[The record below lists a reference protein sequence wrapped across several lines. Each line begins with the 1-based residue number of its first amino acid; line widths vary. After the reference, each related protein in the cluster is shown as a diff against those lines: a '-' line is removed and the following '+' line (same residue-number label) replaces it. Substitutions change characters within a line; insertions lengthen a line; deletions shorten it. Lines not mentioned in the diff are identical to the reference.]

1 MSSWSSAGK
10 SQEWF
15 MLKDECLIVNYNDE
29 VIGSDNKYNVHKFVS
44 GQPKGVLH
52 RAFSVMLFDAE
63 GRLLLQQRASSK
75 VTFPGVWTNTCCS
88 HPLHGQT
95 PSEVDG
101 PETVK
106 AGASTEPTGVK
117 HAAVRKL
124 QHELGIAPGAL
135 DPARFK
141 YMGRVHYWAADTLT
155 HGSAAPWGEHEV
167 DYLLL
172 YQLPSGVELTL
183 APHPEE
189 VSATAWVTRDE
200 LQSRM
205 AADGVL
211 WSPWFRVIV
220 NEHLLTWWRRR
231 RAHAGRPLTSS
242 SLRTPAFMVLPHTLN
257 HARVCSHRWTDL
269 PKALKLRPFE
279 RICRFDAPPEHRKS
293 GGCHDG
299 VAATELAELCAK
311 EAAFK
316 DWSSPARRTL
326 TLAEEREARRR
337 DLTSQHRS
345 AAAAKA
351 NKQCAY
357 GKVRPPPAP
366 PRPALPAASRHEPQI
381 PTSRCLPPTALHL
394 QVPTHAH
401 SKLAQLLH
409 PAEVAA
415 ALWFKFGGGGMK
427 ASVDTATEADLSF
440 CDAKLGEVSRSF
452 CAVSDSALRRTAS
465 PPHTPSITAAASLAV
480 AAVQVIRQLPPNLVV
495 DIMVFYLVLRAL
507 DTIEDDMQAF
517 KGAEHKKVAN
527 PPARVHDPAREH
539 RKHPPR
545 RSRTCAPLRPRHSAR
560 RRGPWTV
567 SARVPRRSCSRTLE
581 PSRACS
587 TRSRRARAG

>member
-1 MSSWSSAGK
+1 MSTWSSKNK

-15 MLKDECLIVNYNDE
+15 MLPKDECLIVNYNDE
-29 VIGSDNKYNVHKFVS
+29 VIGSTTS
-44 GQPKGVLH
+44 TMCTSSCPGSEGVLH
-52 RAFSVMLFDAE
+52 RAFSVMLDAE

-141 YMGRVHYWAADTLT
+141 YMGCVHYWAADTLT

-257 HARVCSHRWTDL
+257 HARVCSPYRWTDL

-279 RICRFDAPPEHRKS
+279 RICRFDAPPSTARAA
-293 GGCHDG
+293 
-299 VAATELAELCAK
+299 AATTEWRRL
-311 EAAFK
+311 
-316 DWSSPARRTL
+316 SSPSF
-326 TLAEEREARRR
+326 ARRR
-337 DLTSQHRS
+337 RPSRTGAAGAPHAHARRGARG
-345 AAAAKA
+345 AAARLDLSIDRRQRRRRTSRARTA
-351 NKQCAY
+351 RC
-357 GKVRPPPAP
+357 PTPAP
-366 PRPALPAASRHEPQI
+366 PRRALPAATRHEPQI

-401 SKLAQLLH
+401 RSLRSCCTRRRWRRRYGSNSAAEGEGERRHGDGSRSLLLRRQ
-409 PAEVAA
+409 AGRS
-415 ALWFKFGGGGMK
+415 L
-427 ASVDTATEADLSF
+427 
-440 CDAKLGEVSRSF
+440 RSF

-465 PPHTPSITAAASLAV
+465 PPHTHQSPLPPLGRRRGSGDSAAAS
-480 AAVQVIRQLPPNLVV
+480 
-495 DIMVFYLVLRAL
+495 
-507 DTIEDDMQAF
+507 
-517 KGAEHKKVAN
+517 K
-527 PPARVHDPAREH
+527 
-539 RKHPPR
+539 PR
-545 RSRTCAPLRPRHSAR
+545 RRHN
-560 RRGPWTV
+560 GLLP
-567 SARVPRRSCSRTLE
+567 C
-581 PSRACS
+581 
-587 TRSRRARAG
+587 RARAGHHRG

>member
-1 MSSWSSAGK
+1 MSTWSSKNK

-220 NEHLLTWWRRR
+220 KEHLLAWWR
-231 RAHAGRPLTSS
+231 
-242 SLRTPAFMVLPHTLN
+242 
-257 HARVCSHRWTDL
+257 
-269 PKALKLRPFE
+269 
-279 RICRFDAPPEHRKS
+279 
-293 GGCHDG
+293 
-299 VAATELAELCAK
+299 
-311 EAAFK
+311 
-316 DWSSPARRTL
+316 
-326 TLAEEREARRR
+326 
-337 DLTSQHRS
+337 
-345 AAAAKA
+345 
-351 NKQCAY
+351 
-357 GKVRPPPAP
+357 
-366 PRPALPAASRHEPQI
+366 
-381 PTSRCLPPTALHL
+381 
-394 QVPTHAH
+394 
-401 SKLAQLLH
+401 
-409 PAEVAA
+409 
-415 ALWFKFGGGGMK
+415 
-427 ASVDTATEADLSF
+427 
-440 CDAKLGEVSRSF
+440 
-452 CAVSDSALRRTAS
+452 
-465 PPHTPSITAAASLAV
+465 PS
-480 AAVQVIRQLPPNLVV
+480 
-495 DIMVFYLVLRAL
+495 
-507 DTIEDDMQAF
+507 
-517 KGAEHKKVAN
+517 
-527 PPARVHDPAREH
+527 
-539 RKHPPR
+539 
-545 RSRTCAPLRPRHSAR
+545 
-560 RRGPWTV
+560 
-567 SARVPRRSCSRTLE
+567 
-581 PSRACS
+581 
-587 TRSRRARAG
+587 

>member
-1 MSSWSSAGK
+1 MSTWSSKNK

-257 HARVCSHRWTDL
+257 HARVCSRRWTDL

-351 NKQCAY
+351 NKQGAY
-357 GKVRPPPAP
+357 GKVRPTPAP
-366 PRPALPAASRHEPQI
+366 PRPALPAATRHEPQI
-381 PTSRCLPPTALHL
+381 PTSRCLPPAALHL

-527 PPARVHDPAREH
+527 PPG
-539 RKHPPR
+539 
-545 RSRTCAPLRPRHSAR
+545 TRP
-560 RRGPWTV
+560 
-567 SARVPRRSCSRTLE
+567 
-581 PSRACS
+581 
-587 TRSRRARAG
+587 